1 MGGRGLKINK
11 DQVEDV
17 PFLALFG
24 SWTLDFRESNLFP
37 PWTRNTRGNEG
48 TTTKRISSDLVSVAG

>member
-24 SWTLDFRESNLFP
+24 SWTLDFRESKCFL
-37 PWTRNTRGNEG
+37 RGPETLTSMKEQLQKFVVN
-48 TTTKRISSDLVSVAG
+48 